1 MHQSI
6 NHSMHQTINPSINQ
20 PMNQPAAFTVGKE
33 RILSVDVL
41 RGFALFGILYSHMI
55 VWYAAGALP
64 EQYFRADY
72 GVLSMVAFGSYFL
85 LFMGKFFSIFSFLFG
100 LSFYLQLHSLS
111 KYSNHPVAHFAW
123 RLAIL
128 GLIGLAHHT
137 FWRADILSIYVP
149 LGFLLIFFRTISNKA
164 LLLIGCLLVLNIP
177 TLVMQLANLVLYNH
191 YDLLAHDLKVE
202 SAAYFKVITQDN
214 FLEMCRGNLLG
225 TYDKLVYQIN
235 SGRLLITFGFF
246 LLGMWVGRLG
256 WFNSTEIAQQKARLL
271 FGKSW
276 KAILLLIALGIVG
289 GVSFGVAK
297 VDIEKTPWAQYP
309 FIVLF
314 NFINIALTLLYIT
327 SIVLLMNKEKWI
339 KRFAPL
345 AGIGKMALTT
355 YLTQSIVGVFLFF
368 HVGFGLFGKTTP
380 AQNIGICM
388 VIFALQII
396 FSTWW
401 LKRFYYGPVEWL
413 WRSATFLKWQPLIK
427 H

>member
-1 MHQSI
+1 
-6 NHSMHQTINPSINQ
+6 
-20 PMNQPAAFTVGKE
+20 
-33 RILSVDVL
+33 
-41 RGFALFGILYSHMI
+41 
-55 VWYAAGALP
+55 
-64 EQYFRADY
+64 
-72 GVLSMVAFGSYFL
+72 
-85 LFMGKFFSIFSFLFG
+85 
-100 LSFYLQLHSLS
+100 
-111 KYSNHPVAHFAW
+111 
-123 RLAIL
+123 
-128 GLIGLAHHT
+128 
-137 FWRADILSIYVP
+137 
-149 LGFLLIFFRTISNKA
+149 
-164 LLLIGCLLVLNIP
+164 
-177 TLVMQLANLVLYNH
+177 MQLANLVLYNH
-191 YDLLAHDLKVE
+191 YDFLANDLKAE

-256 WFNSTEIAQQKARLL
+256 WFNSTEIAQQKALLL

-276 KAILLLIALGIVG
+276 RAILLLIALGIVG
-289 GVSFGVAK
+289 GVSFGVAN

-327 SIVLLMNKEKWI
+327 SIVLLMNKARWEKSL
-339 KRFAPL
+339 APL
-345 AGIGKMALTT
+345 ASIGKMALTT

-368 HVGFGLFGKTTP
+368 HVGFGLFGETTP
-380 AQNIGICM
+380 AQNIGICI

>member
-1 MHQSI
+1 MSELPNQ
-6 NHSMHQTINPSINQ
+6 SINQ
-20 PMNQPAAFTVGKE
+20 PTAFIAGKE

-64 EQYFRADY
+64 EQYLRADY
-72 GVLSMVAFGSYFL
+72 GVLSLVAFGSYFL
-85 LFMGKFFSIFSFLFG
+85 LYMGKFFSIFSFLFG

-149 LGFLLIFFRTISNKA
+149 LGFLLIFFRGISNKA
-164 LLLIGCLLVLNIP
+164 LLLIGCLLALNLP

-191 YDLLAHDLKVE
+191 HELLASDPKVE
-202 SAAYFKVITQDN
+202 SALYLQVITQDN

-256 WFNSTEIAQQKARLL
+256 WFNSPETSQQKALLL
-271 FGKSW
+271 FRKSW
-276 KAILLLIALGIVG
+276 KTILLLIALGIVG
-289 GVSFGVAK
+289 GVGFGVAN
-297 VDIEKTPWAQYP
+297 VDIEKTPWAQFP

-314 NFINIALTLLYIT
+314 NLINTALTLLYIT
-327 SIVLLMNKEKWI
+327 SIVLLMNKERWV
-339 KRFAPL
+339 KRLAPL
-345 AGIGKMALTT
+345 ANIGKMALTT

-380 AQNIGICM
+380 AENIGICI
-388 VIFALQII
+388 VIFALQMI

-427 H
+427 L